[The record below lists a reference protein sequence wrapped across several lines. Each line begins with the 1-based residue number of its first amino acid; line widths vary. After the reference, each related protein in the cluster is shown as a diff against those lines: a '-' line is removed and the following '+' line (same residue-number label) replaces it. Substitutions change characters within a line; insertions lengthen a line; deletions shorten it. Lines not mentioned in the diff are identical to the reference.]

1 MNLLVL
7 GPQGAGKG
15 TQAKRI
21 SSDYGLPHVS
31 TGDMFRAAIAA
42 GTELGKQVEPI
53 LASGELVPDELTVA
67 LIRER
72 LSQPDAAGGFVL
84 DGFPRN
90 LAQAEALDAMLGDIG
105 RRLDAI
111 LFFDVPDDVGMERAL
126 KRAELEGRADDTPD
140 VIAKRLEIYH
150 AETEPIVEHYR
161 VTGKLVPLH
170 ADRSVDEVW
179 GEISSALEQL
189 AAAAGVGSTEP
200 GSGAGGL
207 AAGGARQ

>member
-21 SSDYGLPHVS
+21 AADYGIPHIS

-42 GTELGKQVEPI
+42 QTELGRRVEPI
-53 LASGELVPDELTVA
+53 LSAGELVPDELTIA

-72 LSQPDAAGGFVL
+72 LGADDAQAGFVL

-90 LAQAEALDAMLGDIG
+90 LAQADALDAMLREIG
-105 RRLDAI
+105 RALDAV
-111 LFFDVPDDVGMERAL
+111 LYFEVPDDVARERL
-126 KRAELEGRADDTPD
+126 QRRAVEENRPDDTRE
-140 VIAKRLEIYH
+140 VIDRRLEIYH
-150 AETEPIVEHYR
+150 GETEPIVEHYR

-170 ADRSVDEVW
+170 GERSIDEVYA
-179 GEISSALEQL
+179 EVQEALSRLEE
-189 AAAAGVGSTEP
+189 AA
-200 GSGAGGL
+200 
-207 AAGGARQ
+207 